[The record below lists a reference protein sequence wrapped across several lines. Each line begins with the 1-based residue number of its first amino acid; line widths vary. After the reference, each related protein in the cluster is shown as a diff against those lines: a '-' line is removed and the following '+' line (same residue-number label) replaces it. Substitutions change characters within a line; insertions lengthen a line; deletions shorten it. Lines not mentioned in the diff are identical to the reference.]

1 MPPTPPIP
9 SAEAYA
15 REPVRYSALQIVDLT
30 AEAAGVAESYRN
42 QVLTQVNDH
51 CLRMG
56 VISDQYPWHEHPRS
70 DELFLVIEG
79 TLEIELAGGRTLRL
93 GPLQSVVIPA
103 GTVHRTRGIGR
114 TVNLCVE
121 ALAAEP
127 RFAEPGA

>member
-1 MPPTPPIP
+1 MTPNRSIP
-9 SAEAYA
+9 GADAYT
-15 REPVRYSALQIVDLT
+15 REPVRYPALQVIDLT
-30 AEAAGVAESYRN
+30 AEAAGVSEQYRN

-103 GTVHRTRGIGR
+103 GTVHRTRGLGR

-121 ALAAEP
+121 ALAAET
-127 RFAEPGA
+127 RFVSP